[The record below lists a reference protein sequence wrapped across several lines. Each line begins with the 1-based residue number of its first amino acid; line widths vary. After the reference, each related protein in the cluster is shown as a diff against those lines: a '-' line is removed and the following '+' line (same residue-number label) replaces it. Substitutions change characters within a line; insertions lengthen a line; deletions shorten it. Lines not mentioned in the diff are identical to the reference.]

1 MGQTTNRKTT
11 DRHNGKQLNLW
22 VSDDFFDLLQARAG
36 RNHTSVGAEARIL
49 MEAGLPQIEKLD
61 DIHEGLV
68 DLMRFFEL
76 HLEPLAFIAAMDA
89 SFGAESWRYQLLT
102 ATQGDVKKMQEID
115 KKLRDRATKRIQR
128 KLRELDVIPDESKAE
143 GEDDDANED

>member
-1 MGQTTNRKTT
+1 MGQPTNRKTT

-22 VSDDFFDLLQARAG
+22 VPDAFFDLLQARAS
-36 RNHTSVGAEARIL
+36 RNHTSAGTEARIL

-61 DIHEGLV
+61 DIREAMI
-68 DLMRFFEL
+68 DLMRYFEL

-102 ATQGDVKKMQEID
+102 ATQGDVAKMKEID
-115 KKLRDRATKRIQR
+115 QKLRDRAKRRIQR
-128 KLRELDVIPDESKAE
+128 KLRELDVVNGDAE
-143 GEDDDANED
+143 GDDDDGED